1 LRVIVEEDFLEGEPI
16 KAISCLQPEH
26 EWESGFALF
35 AGPPDEDPDTTLVC
49 LNCLIEDH
57 PEITHDLELARQH
70 GQSGFAGW
78 RGAAEAAPRK
88 LFLSV

>member
-1 LRVIVEEDFLEGEPI
+1 LRVIVEEDFVEGEPI

-57 PEITHDLELARQH
+57 PQITHDLEFARQH
-70 GQSGFAGW
+70 GQVCLRSGEGP
-78 RGAAEAAPRK
+78 AEAAPRK